1 MKAKLVECDYIF
13 FLESNTVFDLRNPF
27 DFSDGLKK
35 IIELPICTW
44 TRVDVAIGSE
54 VKKRG
59 ASNIPA
65 ELEGRFYEVD
75 KSFPKKFKFPVLIG
89 SL

>member
-1 MKAKLVECDYIF
+1 MGKYKWEYLSI
-13 FLESNTVFDLRNPF
+13 SRRSRNPF

-44 TRVDVAIGSE
+44 TRVDVAMGNE

>member
-13 FLESNTVFDLRNPF
+13 FLETNTIFDLRNPF

-44 TRVDVAIGSE
+44 TKVDVSRGRE

-59 ASNIPA
+59 ASNIPT
-65 ELEGRFYEVD
+65 ELEGRFYEVG